1 MDLLNAMLWKHLKLE
16 LSSVGSITH
25 QTFIEH
31 ISCLGHVEMTAAF
44 PIQQLITLMEAEDLL
59 TFSLSNTSSAPIL
72 PHLHCGSCCGQN
84 HSIYKILI

>member
-1 MDLLNAMLWKHLKLE
+1 MDLLNAMLWKHLNLE

-31 ISCLGHVEMTAAF
+31 IRCLGHVEMTAAF

-59 TFSLSNTSSAPIL
+59 TFSLSNTSSVPIL
-72 PHLHCGSCCGQN
+72 PH
-84 HSIYKILI
+84 